1 MATPAMLDIASG
13 GEANV
18 LLTHGSRR
26 IKGESTMLI
35 NKRVEGTV
43 EYNDG
48 EFAEVLTYGIE
59 GIEKDLLLEA
69 IQIHREDTEDMPE
82 DFQRRF
88 PAGRRLSIVTSTE
101 ITTV

>member
-1 MATPAMLDIASG
+1 ML
-13 GEANV
+13 
-18 LLTHGSRR
+18 T
-26 IKGESTMLI
+26 

-59 GIEKDLLLEA
+59 GIEKDLLLET

-82 DFQRRF
+82 YFQRRF
-88 PAGRRLSIVTSTE
+88 SAGWRLSIVTSTE